1 MELYLFINFLLS
13 GYQFSSLQHYNCGQP
28 LKVYTM
34 SFPTT
39 QKDLPLTWL
48 EVVETV
54 FNKTVGEKFVQTN
67 GLYNQIFIDC
77 SYQEPLMKKP
87 SQSSKLTGN
96 CKYFDY
102 ALTNKGVCH
111 SFNSLDQSKIWQPSK
126 IVNSFQQIVRNKH
139 PDRKLGGTGSNQG
152 MTLHQIIQAFLDF
165 HGFNFRNF

>member
-1 MELYLFINFLLS
+1 
-13 GYQFSSLQHYNCGQP
+13 
-28 LKVYTM
+28 M

-67 GLYNQIFIDC
+67 GLYNEIFIDC

-87 SQSSKLTGN
+87 SQSPKLTGN

-152 MTLHQIIQAFLDF
+152 MTLHRIILQKNIFQILKTTAQLKRTSFKRLI
-165 HGFNFRNF
+165 

>member
-1 MELYLFINFLLS
+1 
-13 GYQFSSLQHYNCGQP
+13 
-28 LKVYTM
+28 M

-87 SQSSKLTGN
+87 SQSPKLTGN

-152 MTLHQIIQAFLDF
+152 MTLHQFVRLYHRKIFSNSKDHFTTEKVYKVFFQGL
-165 HGFNFRNF
+165 GLY